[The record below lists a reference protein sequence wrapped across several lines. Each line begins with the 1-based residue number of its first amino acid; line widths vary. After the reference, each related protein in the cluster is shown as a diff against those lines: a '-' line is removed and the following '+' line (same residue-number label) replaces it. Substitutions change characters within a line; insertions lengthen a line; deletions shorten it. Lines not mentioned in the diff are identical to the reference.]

1 MATTVDEVFKK
12 IRARQ
17 SEIMRLLSR
26 YYTIELSKE
35 IRTRVMRR
43 VRQKTPRVSSQLRNS
58 WSVKRR
64 SSFQGGRLKV
74 EIDVQNTAPHG
85 KYFKPKGGMEFA
97 SRNQEY
103 ATSPQEIFRRA
114 WSELGSEV
122 QRRAFFRAVQRVIN
136 RG

>member
-17 SEIMRLLSR
+17 NKIMRLLST
-26 YYTIELSKE
+26 YYTIELEKA

-43 VRQKTPRVSSQLRNS
+43 VREKTPRVSNKLRNS

-64 SSFQGGRLKV
+64 SSFQAGRLKV

-85 KYFKPKGGMEFA
+85 KYFKPTGGMDFA
-97 SRNQEY
+97 SRNREY
-103 ATSPQEIFRRA
+103 AQTPQDLFRRA

-122 QRRAFFRAVQRVIN
+122 QRRAFYRAVQRVIN
-136 RG
+136 QG